1 MFEKFQSPA
10 LLLCKDSV
18 LTAFACGKTT
28 ALVVDVGAE
37 VTTVAPIQEGWL
49 ESKGEGGGGPT
60 HTVA

>member
-49 ESKGEGGGGPT
+49 ESKGE
-60 HTVA
+60 